1 MDSDS
6 SSDSDDEF
14 LTNTGDSGQGNVDRE
29 AMIRKKLLESFYGQS
44 AGGNHAAAG
53 GGSTSSSRH
62 HHSSSSSGNA
72 NGHSSI
78 PEQRRSSADA
88 KDLDSP
94 YFDVAAHTSHHVAKS
109 SVHKLLEMDEQ
120 LTLQVRTLDSSTQN
134 MVYENYSKFIDATE
148 AVKSVGV
155 NVQANEGGLERLTK
169 GMETIN
175 EHSRLVEEELGSL
188 RDAVAEKIRVKRLL
202 TRLDALLKLPE
213 TIRGFIKAGK
223 YRTAGSTFC
232 RSTNILSKHSA
243 GFESLQKIE
252 TECNGIMQEM
262 MKDMNHKIS
271 HWSGQEHS
279 LGIMGSNSEDDEDNN
294 NNNLVSPSSADTD
307 DSSKNNNTD
316 DDDEIPPD
324 PPASISEIFECA
336 GTLAMLAREKPA
348 GLDPGITLDRCQTMS
363 LSASIRFLDR
373 LFDTHQ
379 LEIQEAAFSSTLSAS
394 QNTMNVG
401 ANATVSV
408 VDENSANAA
417 FEGDQ
422 SSMTQPNLGHY
433 LVPTLVM
440 ESILEACTLY
450 SMSFPIGN
458 DDTQQITQDGPAE
471 LVEFVTEVYGSFL
484 EYVRTVL
491 LEHSLSAQVAMDTAT
506 GEEEQDG
513 DGDEVYEDV
522 AGAMSLLLHTVR
534 EMASG
539 LSMPEVGLS
548 ANFAAN
554 LVEQASVLTETLVR
568 RRVEQK
574 FCDLRLRVVN
584 DCLVPFATR
593 VDEKGPDASNER
605 ARVLQVVQIAVSDCL
620 QLLDDT
626 VRSIVSGQNV
636 LGASAASV
644 DLPILKQSIQASM
657 IRFASWLGGT
667 LEVLAGC
674 ESSDPNFSI
683 EATVEQAADDAAS
696 NENMEGNN
704 VPPTQTDRDD
714 LSELSDQYDPLAEK
728 VEAAIQDMIA
738 EVEGKNNGVIPLAFA
753 LNICEMC
760 RSCERAF
767 VDSMNQSI
775 KSNVGGSGK
784 KGRSSGLFPMDD
796 NKKNVVLSEHERKT
810 TERFILASSRILT
823 LYATDRGFDACKELC
838 DNMASTAST
847 ESERF
852 PERPSIS
859 ACLLLEI
866 AKLASSD
873 CANLFPFD
881 ENKRARPMP
890 NFSVSAPGSQPLLG
904 VNSSALKG
912 LQADVE
918 RMFKEEIL
926 IYPPPSAA
934 IDFSRDAVLFILFK
948 VAFKALAEQTRNCSF
963 SSGGY
968 NHLLMDLEFLRE
980 MVSHYVDDN
989 YQMDGSNACSSLSS
1003 LLTEVLSNAG
1013 ERCHDED
1020 FDGNED
1026 LVRTARS
1033 NLSDFMASNAAASF
1047 IMS

>member
-44 AGGNHAAAG
+44 ADGSAAAAG

-62 HHSSSSSGNA
+62 HHSSSGNG

-78 PEQRRSSADA
+78 PEQRRSSADT

-94 YFDVAAHTSHHVAKS
+94 YFDVAAHTSHHIVKS

-175 EHSRLVEEELGSL
+175 EHSRLVEEDLGSL

-213 TIRGFIKAGK
+213 TIRDFIKAGK
-223 YRTAGSTFC
+223 YRTAGRTFC

-243 GFESLQKIE
+243 GFESLQNIE
-252 TECNGIMQEM
+252 TECNGIMQQM

-279 LGIMGSNSEDDEDNN
+279 LGIVGSNSEDDEDNN
-294 NNNLVSPSSADTD
+294 NNLVAPSSADTD
-307 DSSKNNNTD
+307 DSNKISNTD
-316 DDDEIPPD
+316 DGYEMPPD

-348 GLDPGITLDRCQTMS
+348 GLDPGITLERCNTMS

-379 LEIQEAAFSSTLSAS
+379 LEIQEAAFSSTLSAN
-394 QNTMNVG
+394 QNNMNGG
-401 ANATVSV
+401 ASAGV
-408 VDENSANAA
+408 VDDSANAA
-417 FEGDQ
+417 FEGDH
-422 SSMTQPNLGHY
+422 STMSQPNQGHY

-450 SMSFPIGN
+450 SVSFPIGN
-458 DDTQQITQDGPAE
+458 DDTQQMTQDGPAQ

-484 EYVRTVL
+484 EYVKTIL

-506 GEEEQDG
+506 GEEAQDG

-554 LVEQASVLTETLVR
+554 LVEQASILTETLVR

-593 VDEKGPDASNER
+593 VDEKGQDASNER

-696 NENMEGNN
+696 NENVEGNN
-704 VPPTQTDRDD
+704 VASTQTDRDD

-728 VEAAIQDMIA
+728 VEVAIQDMIA
-738 EVEGKNNGVIPLAFA
+738 EVEGKNNGVIPLDFA
-753 LNICEMC
+753 LKVCEMC

-796 NKKNVVLSEHERKT
+796 SKKNVKLSEHEQKT

-838 DNMASTAST
+838 DNMSSTAST
-847 ESERF
+847 DTESF

-873 CANLFPFD
+873 CANLFPFA
-881 ENKRARPMP
+881 ENKRARPVP
-890 NFSVSAPGSQPLLG
+890 NFSGPAPGSQPLLG
-904 VNSSALKG
+904 SPLKG

-918 RMFKEEIL
+918 RMFKEDIS
-926 IYPPPSAA
+926 IYPPPSET
-934 IDFSRDAVLFILFK
+934 IDFSRDAVLVLLFK
-948 VAFKALAEQTRNCSF
+948 VAFKNLSEQTRSCSF

-980 MVSHYVDDN
+980 MVSHYVDES
-989 YQMDGSNACSSLSS
+989 YQMDGSNACSSLST

-1033 NLSDFMASNAAASF
+1033 NLSDFMASNAKASF